1 MQNKGSIKFLAIVL
15 GLICLYQLSFTFV
28 VGKVE
33 KEAKEFA
40 GGDAL
45 KEQAYLDSIAYTPVM
60 NILVASYTYQ
70 ECKQQEL
77 NLGLDLKGGMNVT
90 LEVAVEDILKS
101 LAGNSQNAVFNA
113 ALQNAKGKQTDAQED
128 FITLF
133 ATAFE
138 EENAKSGGN
147 TRLASPYIFGTKSLS
162 TKYSTAEPTDEEV
175 LRVVRDEAN
184 AAIGRAFTVL
194 RARID
199 KFGVAQPNI
208 QLVKGTGRII
218 IELPGV
224 KDPDR
229 VKKLLQSTAQLEFWE
244 TYEVAEVGSFIIA
257 ANGLLQET
265 EKQAETLDETAAAG
279 DLAAEDSAIEESIVD
294 KVNANAGDSLASD
307 TTNIASLVNPL
318 FDVLSPNFSSQ
329 GFGRGPVVGYAEEK
343 DTARINSYLNRADIR
358 ALLPSGQRNA
368 KFLWSAKPTTFEQ
381 EDGPKEMI
389 PLIAIKT
396 TRDGV
401 SQLSGDVI
409 SDASKRVD
417 PLGEISVQMVMDGE
431 GARIWKKMTE
441 QNKGKSIAVVLDDYV
456 YSFPTVND
464 VIGNGISSISGGFS
478 VTEADDLAN
487 ILKAGK
493 LPAKAR
499 IIQAEVV
506 GPSLGQEAIDSGVA
520 SFVAALIL
528 VLLYMMLYYA
538 NAGVASVLALL
549 ANMFFIFGTLAS
561 YGAVLTLPGIAGI
574 VLTIGMS
581 VDANVLIYERVR
593 EELAL
598 GKSIKQAVADG
609 YKNAYAAIIDAN
621 VTTLLTGIILFSFGS
636 GPIKGFATT
645 LIIGIL
651 TSLFSAIFLT
661 RLVIGARLEKGRG
674 IKFATKATEGLFKNT
689 KVGFMAK
696 RKMAYIIS
704 GVIIIAGVI
713 SLSTKGLD
721 QGVDFLGGRTYTVRF
736 DNTVSTGEVR
746 EALGKVFLNE
756 DGKEML
762 PEVKTIGSDNQVKIT
777 TKFMLD
783 VKGEDGTVDKI
794 VLKGVEGIDGGS
806 AKIMSSSLVGE
817 TISDDIRQAA
827 YLSIV
832 FSLIVIFLY
841 ILIRFRKWQ
850 YSMGA
855 VVAVFHDVL
864 IVLSLFSILA
874 GILPFSLEIDQA
886 FIAAILTVIGY
897 SLNDTV
903 VVFDRIRERLAG
915 KKAESVLVDKALN
928 STLSRTIN
936 TSVTT
941 FFVLLVIFIFGA
953 EVIRGFMF
961 ALMIG
966 VVVGTY
972 SSLFIAAP
980 VMMDTIK
987 DKEEEAK

>member
-15 GLICLYQLSFTFV
+15 GLICLYQLSFTFAV
-28 VGKVE
+28 RNVE
-33 KEAKEFA
+33 NDAKEFA
-40 GGDAL
+40 AGDEV
-45 KEQAYLDSIAYTPVM
+45 KEQAYLDSIASKEVM
-60 NILVASYTYQ
+60 NILVASYTFQ
-70 ECKQQEL
+70 ECKMQQL

-90 LEVAVEDILKS
+90 LEIAVEDILSS
-101 LAGNSQNAVFNA
+101 LSGKSQNAVFNA
-113 ALQNAKGKQTDAQED
+113 ALQNAKAQQADAQDD

-133 ATAFE
+133 AAAFA
-138 EENAKSGGN
+138 EENTKAGGN
-147 TRLASPYIFGTKSLS
+147 TRLASPYIFGTKALS
-162 TKYSTAEPTDEEV
+162 EKYSVAEPTDEEV
-175 LRVVRDEAN
+175 ISVIREEAN

-208 QLVKGTGRII
+208 QLIKGTGRIV

-224 KDPDR
+224 KNPDR
-229 VKKLLQSTAQLEFWE
+229 IRQLLQQTAQLEFWE
-244 TYEVAEVGSFIIA
+244 TYETSEIGSFLIS
-257 ANGLLQET
+257 ANTLLQET
-265 EKQAETLDETAAAG
+265 EKKNKEASG
-279 DLAAEDSAIEESIVD
+279 DNASDDLNIEEDEFADI
-294 KVNANAGDSLASD
+294 NANAADSLASD
-307 TTNIASLVNPL
+307 STNLADLNNPL
-318 FDVLSPNFSSQ
+318 FEILQANFSGQ
-329 GFGRGPVVGYAEEK
+329 GFGPGPAVGYAQEK
-343 DTARINSYLNRADIR
+343 DTAKINVYLNRADIR
-358 ALLPSGQRNA
+358 ALLPSAQRNA
-368 KFLWSAKPTTFEQ
+368 KFLWSAKPAGFSSK
-381 EDGPKEMI
+381 DGNELI
-389 PLIAIKT
+389 PLVAIKT
-396 TRDGV
+396 SRDGV
-401 SQLSGDVI
+401 AQLSGDVI
-409 SDASKRVD
+409 SDANKVVD
-417 PLGEISVQMVMDGE
+417 PLGEVSVRMIMDGE

-441 QNKGKSIAVVLDDYV
+441 QNQGRSIAVVLDNYV
-456 YSFPTVND
+456 YSYPTVNT
-464 VIGNGISSISGGFS
+464 VIPNGISSISGGFT

-493 LPAKAR
+493 LPARAR
-499 IIQAEVV
+499 IIQADIV
-506 GPSLGQEAIDSGVA
+506 GPSLGEEAIQSGIA

-528 VLLYMMLYYA
+528 VLLYMMFYYA
-538 NAGVASVLALL
+538 NAGIASVMALI

-598 GKSIKQAVADG
+598 GKSIKQAVTDG

-621 VTTLLTGIILFSFGS
+621 VTTLLTGVILFSFGS
-636 GPIKGFATT
+636 GPVKGFATT

-661 RLVIGARLEKGRG
+661 RLVIEARLEKGKG
-674 IKFATKATEGLFKNT
+674 IKFATKATEGLFKKT
-689 KVGFMAK
+689 KVGFMGK
-696 RKMAYIIS
+696 RKVAYMLS
-704 GVIIIAGVI
+704 AVVIIAGVI

-721 QGVDFLGGRTYTVRF
+721 QGVDFVGGRTFTVRF
-736 DNTVSTGEVR
+736 ENPVSTSDVR
-746 EALGKVFLNE
+746 ESLGNVFLNE
-756 DGKEML
+756 DGGAML
-762 PEVKTIGSDNQVKIT
+762 PEVKTIGSDNQVKVT
-777 TKFMLD
+777 TKFMLND
-783 VKGEDGTVDKI
+783 KSEDGTVEKI
-794 VLKGVEGIDGGS
+794 VLEGVKGIDGGS
-806 AKIMSSSLVGE
+806 AEIMSSSLVGE

-827 YLSIV
+827 YFSII
-832 FSLIVIFLY
+832 FSLLIIFLY

-864 IVLSLFSILA
+864 IVLSVFSIFA

-886 FIAAILTVIGY
+886 FIAAVLTVIGY

-915 KKAESVLVDKALN
+915 KTAKPELIDKALN

-953 EVIRGFMF
+953 EVIKGFMF

-966 VVVGTY
+966 VIVGTY

-980 VMMDTIK
+980 VMMDTIN
-987 DKEEEAK
+987 KEDETK

>member
-28 VGKVE
+28 VGRVE
-33 KEAKEFA
+33 KDAKEFA
-40 GGDAL
+40 AGDEA
-45 KEQAYLDSIAYTPVM
+45 KEQAYLDSIAYKEVM

-70 ECKQQEL
+70 ECKMQEL

-90 LEVAVEDILKS
+90 LEIAVEDILSS
-101 LAGNSQNAVFNA
+101 LSGQSQNAVFNA
-113 ALQNAKGKQTDAQED
+113 ALQNAKAQQADAQED

-133 ATAFE
+133 AAAFA
-138 EENAKSGGN
+138 EENAKAGGN
-147 TRLASPYIFGTKSLS
+147 TRLASPYIFGTKALS
-162 TKYSTAEPTDEEV
+162 EKYSVPEPTDEEV
-175 LRVVRDEAN
+175 ISVIREEAN

-208 QLVKGTGRII
+208 QLIKGTGRIV

-224 KDPDR
+224 KNPDR
-229 VKKLLQSTAQLEFWE
+229 IRRLLQQTAQLEFWE
-244 TYEVAEVGSFIIA
+244 TYEAGEIGQFVIQ
-257 ANGLLQET
+257 ANEQLKTT
-265 EKQAETLDETAAAG
+265 EKRATEKTAETSEESAND
-279 DLAAEDSAIEESIVD
+279 DLAVEEDDFSDINGESA
-294 KVNANAGDSLASD
+294 DSLATED
-307 TTNIASLVNPL
+307 AVDPEDIYNPL
-318 FDVLSPNFSSQ
+318 FEILQLNFNGQ
-329 GFGRGPVVGYAEEK
+329 GFFNGPVVGYAQEK
-343 DTARINSYLNRADIR
+343 DTAKVNAFLNRADVR
-358 ALLPSGQRNA
+358 ALLPAAQRNA
-368 KFLWSAKPTTFEQ
+368 RFLWSAKTTNFGADESQ
-381 EDGPKEMI
+381 EMI
-389 PLIAIKT
+389 ALVAIKT
-396 TRDGV
+396 SRDGV
-401 SQLSGDVI
+401 AQLSGDVI
-409 SDASKRVD
+409 SDATKVVD
-417 PLGEISVQMVMDGE
+417 PLGEVSVRMIMDGE

-441 QNKGKSIAVVLDDYV
+441 QNQGRSIAVVLDNYV
-456 YSFPTVND
+456 YSYPTVNS
-464 VIGNGISSISGGFS
+464 VIPNGISSISGGFT

-493 LPAKAR
+493 LPARAR
-499 IIQAEVV
+499 IIQADIV
-506 GPSLGQEAIDSGVA
+506 GPSLGEEAIQSGVA
-520 SFVAALIL
+520 SFIAALIL

-538 NAGVASVLALL
+538 NAGVASVMALL

-598 GKSIKQAVADG
+598 GKSIKQAVVDG

-621 VTTLLTGIILFSFGS
+621 VTTLLTGVILFSFGS
-636 GPIKGFATT
+636 GPVKGFATT

-661 RLVIGARLEKGRG
+661 RLVIEARLEKGKG
-674 IKFATKATEGLFKNT
+674 IKFASKATEGLFKNT
-689 KVGFMAK
+689 KVGFMGK
-696 RKMAYIIS
+696 RKIAYMIS
-704 GVIIIAGVI
+704 AVIIIAGAI

-721 QGVDFLGGRTYTVRF
+721 QGVDFVGGRTFTVRF
-736 DNTVSTGEVR
+736 ENPVATGEVR
-746 EALGKVFLNE
+746 EALGKVFVNA
-756 DGKEML
+756 DGDAML
-762 PEVKTIGSDNQVKIT
+762 PEVKTIGSDNQVKVT
-777 TKFMLD
+777 TKFMLNE
-783 VKGEDGTVDKI
+783 KAEDGTVEKI
-794 VLKGVEGIDGGS
+794 VLDGVQAIDGGS
-806 AKIMSSSLVGE
+806 AEIMSSSLVGE

-827 YLSIV
+827 YFSIV
-832 FSLIVIFLY
+832 FSLLIIFVY

-864 IVLSLFSILA
+864 IVLSVFSIFA

-903 VVFDRIRERLAG
+903 VVFDRIRERLSG
-915 KKAESVLVDKALN
+915 KAAKPELIDRALN

-941 FFVLLVIFIFGA
+941 FFVLLVIFIFGG

-987 DKEEEAK
+987 KEEETE